1 MTPPVLARAEWCAF
15 LNRML
20 EAERAGARALLEFL
34 GEYARDGEGW
44 KVLRRVQSDE
54 AHNCVVLGELLKR
67 AGEPYSHATG
77 EFLDKALAVRGRRA
91 RLEFLCRG
99 LGWSIREI
107 EAALPRAPDAQAR
120 TALGSILESHR
131 RSIETCNALALDL
144 PDDVTF

>member
-1 MTPPVLARAEWCAF
+1 MSEAAPAFERTEWCAF

-34 GEYARDGEGW
+34 GEYPRDGAAW
-44 KVLRRVQSDE
+44 KALRKVQGDE

-77 EFLDKALAVRGRRA
+77 EFLDKALALQGRRA

-99 LGWSIREI
+99 LGWSVREI
-107 EAALPRAPDAQAR
+107 EAALPRVADKAGAEALAR
-120 TALGSILESHR
+120 IRDTHRGSLAN
-131 RSIETCNALALDL
+131 CNALLKAKDL
-144 PDDVTF
+144 

>member
-1 MTPPVLARAEWCAF
+1 MSAAAFSRAEWCAF

-34 GEYARDGEGW
+34 GEHPRDGAAW
-44 KVLRRVQSDE
+44 KTLRRVQGDE
-54 AHNCVVLGELLKR
+54 AHNCVYLGEQLKR

-77 EFLDKALAVRGRRA
+77 EFLDKALALPGRRA

-107 EAALPRAPDAQAR
+107 RNALPRVPDEAGRQ
-120 TALGSILESHR
+120 ALGTILESHR
-131 RSIETCNALALDL
+131 RSIAACESVAKSL
-144 PDDVTF
+144 PD

>member
-1 MTPPVLARAEWCAF
+1 MSDAAPAFARAEWCAF

-34 GEYARDGEGW
+34 GEYDRDGEPW
-44 KVLRRVQSDE
+44 KMLRKVQGDE

-107 EAALPRAPDAQAR
+107 EAALPHVTDAQAR
-120 TALGSILESHR
+120 VALGTILESHR
-131 RSIETCNALALDL
+131 RSIRSCEALTRTLAD
-144 PDDVTF
+144 

>member
-1 MTPPVLARAEWCAF
+1 VSDTAPAFARAEWCAF

-34 GEYARDGEGW
+34 GEHARDSETW
-44 KVLRRVQSDE
+44 KVLRKVQADE

-77 EFLDKALAVRGRRA
+77 GFLEKALAVRGRRA

-107 EAALPRAPDAQAR
+107 EAALPRVADEAGAE
-120 TALGSILESHR
+120 ALGRIRDTHR
-131 RSIETCNALALDL
+131 QSLANCNALAGTLRD
-144 PDDVTF
+144 

>member
-1 MTPPVLARAEWCAF
+1 MSGAAPACARAEWCAF

-34 GEYARDGEGW
+34 GEYPRDGEAW
-44 KVLRRVQSDE
+44 KVLRKVQGDE
-54 AHNCVVLGELLKR
+54 ARNCVVLGDVLKR

-99 LGWSIREI
+99 LGWSVREI
-107 EAALPRAPDAQAR
+107 EAALPRVPDETGAR
-120 TALGSILESHR
+120 ALTRIRDTHRGSLAS
-131 RSIETCNALALDL
+131 CNALLKAKDL
-144 PDDVTF
+144 